1 MTESESMA
9 SKKRQNIS
17 DEKKKVL
24 VVDDHPIVREGLSY
38 LIDEEEDITVCGSAE
53 NIPQAIKAIRNL
65 KPDLVIVDISLEDAS
80 GLELIKDIKV
90 HFPGLPILALSVHAE
105 SFYAERAIRAGAKGY
120 ITKQE
125 ATKKVI
131 TAIRTVLEGGLY
143 LSQKMNDKLLYSLL
157 GESKADTGI
166 SPIDRLT
173 DREFEVFSL
182 LGHGKGTR
190 QIAEQLY
197 ISVKTVETYRLR
209 IKEKL
214 NIETSSELLQ
224 HAFQWVNEQEKC
236 IKP

>member
-1 MTESESMA
+1 MV
-9 SKKRQNIS
+9 SKKRQNRS
-17 DEKKKVL
+17 HKRKKVL

-53 NIPQAIKAIRNL
+53 DIPQAIKAIKNL
-65 KPDLVIVDISLEDAS
+65 KPDVVMVDISLENSS

-90 HFPGLPILALSVHAE
+90 QFPGLPILALSVHTE
-105 SFYAERAIRAGAKGY
+105 TFYAERAIRAGAKGY
-120 ITKQE
+120 ITKHE

-157 GESKADTGI
+157 GESKADAGI